1 MNLDIPL
8 AVAISAVT
16 RLAEAGM
23 AEASQRLSK
32 RLTLH
37 GKPDILSMDVSQLG
51 IVGLDVLYALAKEGS
66 HRALMMQI
74 TSYRNIVASPFDAK
88 VGNLKSLP
96 AGLIAFVIKDHIDGW
111 LYHQESDGV
120 YLPWLVRSIKYSA
133 PQQYSPAQVVI
144 TLSANAA
151 KKSDPRRE
159 SVHDSTKNL
168 FLGADDIVKLTI
180 PEILAKQGYFHETP
194 ELKAAYEKDLEAF
207 AKFRP
212 QHGAQ
217 FLANGFSLEDD
228 SYRQTLVELP
238 RNAKMVNDEQ
248 SIRRVLQDSV
258 NASFWEDQEGA
269 PVFSEQPYHCRLYMF
284 NLAMH
289 AHQWV
294 HVSSLTPYIYRP
306 ELREKLILPD
316 LHRDLIEVLTTDMDV
331 IMEDLVDGKSG
342 GTTIL
347 CKGSPGLGKTLT
359 AEVYAEVVGKPL
371 YRVHSG
377 QLGTDAPS
385 VEKALMEILERA
397 SSWGALLLLDEADVF
412 VRKRDGDLN
421 HNAVVAVFLR
431 TLEYFKGLLFMTT
444 NRSEDIDDAIISR
457 CIAIVNYAAPT
468 ADLAPQY
475 WHVLSKQFKIDLSD
489 TLIDQLVTMFPKAS
503 GRDVKELLKLTSK
516 FARRKEIP
524 LDAEVFRKCAMF
536 RGMV

>member
-1 MNLDIPL
+1 MNIEIPL
-8 AVAISAVT
+8 AVAILAID
-16 RLAEAGM
+16 RLAEAGLV
-23 AEASQRLSK
+23 EVSQRLNK

-37 GKPDILSMDVSQLG
+37 GKPDVLSVDVSQLG
-51 IVGLDVLYALAKEGS
+51 LAGLDVLYALAKEES

-111 LYHQESDGV
+111 LYHQEADGV
-120 YLPWLVRSIKYSA
+120 YLPWLVRSIKYA
-133 PQQYSPAQVVI
+133 KAEQYSPAQVVI
-144 TLSANAA
+144 TLSANSA
-151 KKSDPRRE
+151 KKADSRRE
-159 SVHDSTKNL
+159 SAHDSTKNL
-168 FLGADDIVKLTI
+168 FLGMDDIVKQTI

-194 ELKAAYEKDLEAF
+194 ELKAAYENDLEAF
-207 AKFRP
+207 SKFRP

-217 FLANGFSLEDD
+217 FLANGLALEDE
-228 SYRQTLVELP
+228 SYRQTLVALP
-238 RNAKMVNDEQ
+238 LNAKMVNDEQ

-258 NASFWEDQEGA
+258 NATFWEDQEGA

-294 HVSSLTPYIYRP
+294 HVASLTPYVYRP
-306 ELREKLILPD
+306 ELRDKLILPE
-316 LHRDLIEVLTTDMDV
+316 LHRDLIEVLATDMDV

-377 QLGTDAPS
+377 QLGTDAAS
-385 VEKALMEILERA
+385 VEKSLMQILERA

-412 VRKRDGDLN
+412 VRKRDDDLN

-431 TLEYFKGLLFMTT
+431 TLEYFNGLLFMTT
-444 NRSEDIDDAIISR
+444 NRSEDIDDAILSR
-457 CIAIVNYAAPT
+457 CIAIIQYGAPT
-468 ADLAPQY
+468 PDLAPQY
-475 WHVLSKQFKIDLSD
+475 WHVLSKQFKIDLPDS
-489 TLIDQLVTMFPKAS
+489 LIDKLTTMFPKAS

-516 FARRKEIP
+516 YARRKKIH

-536 RGMV
+536 RGLG